1 MVDLPTVIGYNNN
14 EHYFEILTRKMIYMN
29 LNVLLKKIGRK
40 RAVSFLIL
48 FIICIGA
55 VIFTENDYFLYN
67 RTIAEVVS
75 VSEDLTRTS
84 PAMINSTEYQ
94 YTQRLTVEI
103 KNGEHKGELATVTNK
118 YSSSLVT
125 DEKFSKGDKLFVD
138 VNSSGDKLKAV
149 CTGVKRDVYAVGVTM
164 LFVLTIVLVG
174 GKKGALSLLSVTFN
188 ALIFAAAIEAY
199 HRGLDLFGLCL
210 GAAVLFTVF
219 SLVIVSGINRKT
231 AAAVVSA
238 LCGTAVTIA
247 IAYAVL
253 KLTKGRGV
261 RFDQMQYLIKPYEE
275 IFISELLVGGLGAI
289 MDISITM
296 SSSMSELID
305 RDSSITF
312 SALRHSGR
320 EIGKDIMGTMTNV
333 LLFTYVCGCIPL
345 VILALRN
352 NVTLTDVLNNYL
364 DLEIVRAFVGGI
376 GIVLTI
382 PIAIFISTHMLKGK
396 ENTTPQPKEGDA

>member
-1 MVDLPTVIGYNNN
+1 
-14 EHYFEILTRKMIYMN
+14 MN
-29 LNVLLKKIGRK
+29 ITPP
-40 RAVSFLIL
+40 I
-48 FIICIGA
+48 
-55 VIFTENDYFLYN
+55 
-67 RTIAEVVS
+67 
-75 VSEDLTRTS
+75 
-84 PAMINSTEYQ
+84 Q
-94 YTQRLTVEI
+94 I
-103 KNGEHKGELATVTNK
+103 KNGVHKGKFATVTNK

-125 DEKFSKGDKLFVD
+125 DENYSKGDKLFVD
-138 VNSSGDKLKAV
+138 VNGSGDTLKAT

-164 LFVLTIVLVG
+164 LFALTIIIVG
-174 GKKGALSLLSVTFN
+174 GKKGALSLLSVTLN
-188 ALIFAAAIEAY
+188 TLIFAAAIEFY

-210 GAAVLFTVF
+210 AAAFLFTAA
-219 SLVIVSGINRKT
+219 SLTIVSGVNKKT
-231 AAAVVSA
+231 AAAVISA

-247 IAYAVL
+247 IAYTVL

-345 VILALRN
+345 IILALRN

-382 PIAIFISTHMLKGK
+382 PIAIFISTHMLKGTK
-396 ENTTPQPKEGDA
+396 KISPQPKEGDA

>member
-1 MVDLPTVIGYNNN
+1 MMPIS
-14 EHYFEILTRKMIYMN
+14 TRKMIDMN
-29 LNVLLKKIGRK
+29 LKDLLKKVGRK
-40 RAVSFLIL
+40 KAVTIFIL
-48 FIICIGA
+48 FLICIGG
-55 VIFTENDYFLYN
+55 VIFTENDYFLYD

-75 VSEDLTRTS
+75 ASEELTRSS
-84 PAMINSTEYQ
+84 PALINSKEYQ

-103 KNGEHKGELATVTNK
+103 KNGVHKGKFAAVTNK

-125 DEKFSKGDKLFVD
+125 DEKYSKGDKLFVD
-138 VNSSGDKLKAV
+138 VNGSGDTLKAT

-164 LFVLTIVLVG
+164 LFALTIVIVG
-174 GKKGALSLLSVTFN
+174 GKKGALSLLSVTLN
-188 ALIFAAAIEAY
+188 TLIFAAAIEFY

-210 GAAVLFTVF
+210 AAAFLFTAA
-219 SLVIVSGINRKT
+219 SLTIVSGVNKKT
-231 AAAVVSA
+231 AAAVISA

-247 IAYAVL
+247 IAYTVL

-312 SALRHSGR
+312 SALRYSGR

-345 VILALRN
+345 IILALRN

-376 GIVLTI
+376 GIVVTI
-382 PIAIFISTHMLKGK
+382 PIAIFISTHMLKGTK
-396 ENTTPQPKEGDA
+396 KISPQPKEGDA

>member
-1 MVDLPTVIGYNNN
+1 MDLKK
-14 EHYFEILTRKMIYMN
+14 HMR
-29 LNVLLKKIGRK
+29 KIGRK
-40 RAVSFLIL
+40 RMASFMIL
-48 FIICIGA
+48 FFFCLGA
-55 VIFTENDYFLYN
+55 VIFTDNDYFLYN
-67 RTIAEVVS
+67 RTIGEVIS
-75 VSEDLTRTS
+75 VSEELTSSS
-84 PAMINSTEYQ
+84 PGLINSTEYQ
-94 YTQRLTVEI
+94 YTQRLTVRI
-103 KNGEHKGELATVTNK
+103 KNGGHKGELAEVTNK
-118 YSSSLVT
+118 YWSSLVT
-125 DEKFSKGDKLFVD
+125 DEKYSKGDKLFVD
-138 VNSSGDKLKAV
+138 VNSSGEQLKAV

-164 LFVLTIVLVG
+164 LFVLTIVIVG

-199 HRGLDLFGLCL
+199 HRGLDLFGLCI
-210 GAAVLFTVF
+210 GAAVLFTVS

-231 AAAVVSA
+231 AAAVISA

-247 IAYAVL
+247 VAYTVL
-253 KLTKGRGV
+253 KLTKGSGV

-305 RDSSITF
+305 RDSSIAF

-352 NVTLTDVLNNYL
+352 NITLSDVLNNYL
-364 DLEIVRAFVGGI
+364 DLEIVRAFAGGI
-376 GIVLTI
+376 GIVVTI
-382 PIAIFISTHMLKGK
+382 PIAIFISSHMLKGRESRASK
-396 ENTTPQPKEGDA
+396 PKEGDE

>member
-1 MVDLPTVIGYNNN
+1 
-14 EHYFEILTRKMIYMN
+14 MN
-29 LNVLLKKIGRK
+29 LNILLKKIGRK

-55 VIFTENDYFLYN
+55 VIFTGNDYFLYD

-75 VSEDLTRTS
+75 VSEDFTRSS
-84 PAMINSTEYQ
+84 PALINSTEYQ

-138 VNSSGDKLKAV
+138 VNSSGEELKAV

-164 LFVLTIVLVG
+164 LFVLTIVMVG
-174 GKKGALSLLSVTFN
+174 GKKGTLSLLSVTLN
-188 ALIFAAAIEAY
+188 ALIFAVAIEFY
-199 HRGLDLFGLCL
+199 YKGLNLFGLCL
-210 GAAVLFTVF
+210 VATVLFTVS

-247 IAYAVL
+247 IAYIVL

-376 GIVLTI
+376 GIVLSI

-396 ENTTPQPKEGDA
+396 ESMTSQPKEGDA